1 MTALLQASISGLAVG
16 GAYALIALGFSLTFT
31 TTRTLNFAQG
41 DFVSVGAFLGLSAV
55 LLLSGSPL
63 AGSVSGAAI
72 AGWVPLLAI
81 LAAAAGMG
89 LIGAALY
96 RLAIRPFAG
105 KPGMSWVMSSIGF
118 GIILRSAGLAAW
130 GPGTVMV
137 PAPFGDG
144 IIRMFGAGV
153 RLQELLVLL
162 TALVAATVFEIVMRR
177 TVVGKAMRAV
187 AHDPATARLMGIPV
201 EAYMTGAFVASS
213 ALAGLSGILIAPTT
227 GASLYMGLGIALKGF
242 SSAIV
247 GGLTNP
253 RGCVLGGLLLGLTE
267 SWINLWQAQWREI
280 VVFLA
285 VIIVLGLKPS
295 GLWGAKVVE
304 KA

>member
-41 DFVSVGAFLGLSAV
+41 DFVSVGAFVGLSAI
-55 LLLSGSPL
+55 LLLAGRPVT
-63 AGSVSGAAI
+63 GSVSATVI
-72 AGWVPLLAI
+72 AGMLPLLAVP
-81 LAAAAGMG
+81 AAAAGMG
-89 LIGAALY
+89 LIGVALY

-105 KPGMSWVMSSIGF
+105 KPGMSWVMSTIGF
-118 GIILRSAGLAAW
+118 GIILQSAGLAFW

-137 PAPFGDG
+137 PASFGDG
-144 IIRMFGAGV
+144 IVRVFGAGV
-153 RLQELLVLL
+153 RFQELLVLA
-162 TALVAATVFEIVMRR
+162 TALVVATVFEIVMRR
-177 TVVGKAMRAV
+177 TLVGKAMRAV
-187 AHDPATARLMGIPV
+187 AHDLATARLMAIPV
-201 EAYMTGAFVASS
+201 DAYMAGAFVASS
-213 ALAGLSGILIAPTT
+213 ALAGLSGILIAPIT

-253 RGCVLGGLLLGLTE
+253 RGCVLGGLLLGVSE
-267 SWINLWQAQWREI
+267 AWINLWQAQWREI

-285 VIIVLGLKPS
+285 VILVLGLKPS
-295 GLWGAKVVE
+295 GLWGSKVVE
-304 KA
+304 KV